1 MYDDQDQCRL
11 SFITSGEIS
20 GQRVQ
25 GLFEPMCA
33 TTLYNLDSSIP
44 CCQLCSGR
52 VVHCCGVR
60 AFSGIVEVGGCQCN
74 SARRFSNSAPTNRI
88 SREERRELPTRKRQ
102 ETTIESYPLHQNFNV
117 SLGGLFTCQHF
128 LCERL
133 FPSKKWFHQ
142 NLHSGFDVCSP
153 FSPSRVTES
162 IGIRFKIAYRTTLRD
177 SRSVGCEN
185 TYFFF
190 FFKTNNGFLFS

>member
-11 SFITSGEIS
+11 SFHHKSRDLRPTS
-20 GQRVQ
+20 Q

-88 SREERRELPTRKRQ
+88 SRVERRELPTRKRQ
-102 ETTIESYPLHQNFNV
+102 ETTIESYPLHQKFQRV
-117 SLGGLFTCQHF
+117 TGGLVHCQHF

-133 FPSKKWFHQ
+133 SQARNGSQKTCT
-142 NLHSGFDVCSP
+142 LVR
-153 FSPSRVTES
+153 RVFTLLSIES
-162 IGIRFKIAYRTTLRD
+162 D
-177 SRSVGCEN
+177 
-185 TYFFF
+185 
-190 FFKTNNGFLFS
+190 